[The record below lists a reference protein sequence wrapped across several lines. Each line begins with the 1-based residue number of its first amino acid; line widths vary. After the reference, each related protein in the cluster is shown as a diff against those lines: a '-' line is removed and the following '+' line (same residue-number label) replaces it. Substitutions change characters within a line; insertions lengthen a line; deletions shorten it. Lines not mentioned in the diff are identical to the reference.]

1 MLALSLLTLAL
12 SCAGAD
18 SFPVKDVSLTVA
30 RRNESTASA
39 ERELKKHP
47 ALVGGLQTTGGGREI
62 VLGKGPD
69 GTQPATNFESHVVY
83 SGGKKF
89 KGPGPEADFVFAA
102 ISSYFAKILRSLRWF
117 DKLPRR
123 AERNKSAAGSTVR
136 CPLSKSQPRGL
147 TPAAARSDVDGSYV
161 RPRRL
166 LRQTSEA
173 PRSDPQSSV
182 APRPVRPSST

>member
-18 SFPVKDVSLTVA
+18 SFPVKDVRLTVA
-30 RRNESTASA
+30 RRNESTSSA
-39 ERELKKHP
+39 ERELKKHL
-47 ALVGGLQTTGGGREI
+47 ALVGGWQTNGGGLEI

-102 ISSYFAKILRSLRWF
+102 ISS
-117 DKLPRR
+117 
-123 AERNKSAAGSTVR
+123 AAVR
-136 CPLSKSQPRGL
+136 QDICREWSG
-147 TPAAARSDVDGSYV
+147 
-161 RPRRL
+161 RRL
-166 LRQTSEA
+166 
-173 PRSDPQSSV
+173 
-182 APRPVRPSST
+182 RP

>member
-18 SFPVKDVSLTVA
+18 SFPVKDVRLTVA

-39 ERELKKHP
+39 ERELKKHL
-47 ALVGGLQTTGGGREI
+47 ALVGGWQTNGGGLEI

-123 AERNKSAAGSTVR
+123 AERNKRAAGSTVITR
-136 CPLSKSQPRGL
+136 SPSLSR
-147 TPAAARSDVDGSYV
+147 
-161 RPRRL
+161 
-166 LRQTSEA
+166 
-173 PRSDPQSSV
+173 V
-182 APRPVRPSST
+182 APRISGWNVRWNDIPRKEQDEYIARIETVMKGV